1 MATKARIRF
10 LTNSLSKTVDSGNG
24 ENGHREGEGDTH
36 REYEI
41 NIEPHRNRRR
51 GKRKSRRVL
60 KCVVINA
67 QSLGNKMEELRT
79 DDFKNRKYHIISITE
94 TWGKE
99 KFQIPCMLWMDTQCI
114 GGTG

>member
-1 MATKARIRF
+1 MD
-10 LTNSLSKTVDSGNG
+10 NSNG
-24 ENGHREGEGDTH
+24 ENGHREGEGDAH

-51 GKRKSRRVL
+51 GKRKRRRVL

-94 TWGKE
+94 TLCEE
-99 KFQIPCMLWMDTQCI
+99 KISDSIYALD
-114 GGTG
+114 